1 MACLLKKI
9 VRFVQQ
15 EWFLFV
21 MLFAITLVVLVFE
34 ML

>member
-1 MACLLKKI
+1 MASLSKKV
-9 VRFVQQ
+9 VRFLRQ

-21 MLFAITLVVLVFE
+21 MLFAITLIVLAFE